1 MLFARLALPQI
12 ADDIDLRSESLLKN
26 LHEKCVRSL
35 NGMLFFIFSTTT
47 NMFNFYLIDYF

>member
-35 NGMLFFIFSTTT
+35 NGMLSFLYRY
-47 NMFNFYLIDYF
+47 NYRWAPEYV

>member
-26 LHEKCVRSL
+26 LQAKFLGAQFYFSVDEKEKSKHSDI
-35 NGMLFFIFSTTT
+35 N
-47 NMFNFYLIDYF
+47 